1 MQNRVK
7 INRDREHVRLR
18 ATLFNEQDSKIKI
31 IQEIGEANLKKRM
44 MYRGKQERENM
55 QKQKIYDAEKY
66 IEERGKKIII
76 KEKYRGC
83 SEENKEKY
91 RM

>member
-1 MQNRVK
+1 MQKRVK

-31 IQEIGEANLKKRM
+31 IQEIGEGNLKKRM

-55 QKQKIYDAEKY
+55 QK
-66 IEERGKKIII
+66 
-76 KEKYRGC
+76 
-83 SEENKEKY
+83 
-91 RM
+91 